1 MATRA
6 RQERGAVVKE
16 QFEGRVRK
24 WAKKWMPIS
33 DKKLARLQLLKWI
46 QLGGCWVRC
55 EARASAPAPPAHPG
69 PRAAPPPPPR
79 AGGGGAPAPPPP
91 PRDRSQRRRPRPP
104 RGRATRSSSR

>member
-46 QLGGCWVRC
+46 QLGGCRD
-55 EARASAPAPPAHPG
+55 AASG
-69 PRAAPPPPPR
+69 
-79 AGGGGAPAPPPP
+79 
-91 PRDRSQRRRPRPP
+91 P
-104 RGRATRSSSR
+104 RGRASAAHPGARGCARR

>member
-33 DKKLARLQLLKWI
+33 DKKLAKLLLLKWV
-46 QLGGCWVRC
+46 QLGGVLAGLHGAC
-55 EARASAPAPPAHPG
+55 APALPLLLASHHG
-69 PRAAPPPPPR
+69 
-79 AGGGGAPAPPPP
+79 
-91 PRDRSQRRRPRPP
+91 RSRR
-104 RGRATRSSSR
+104 